1 MFQRGR
7 FCGSSPLGVD
17 RIWVLSLELQTG
29 EEGEGPRKDHR
40 RPKGL
45 ELQARERRERKG
57 LHLRTE
63 EGTGQVGPQARKRKR
78 GGWDPGLSKVTEER
92 EGNRLRA
99 GAGSRSSRKG
109 TEGRGTQSRQ
119 RREGSGSPS
128 CEEGV
133 KPESGREFPH
143 PEKRRGAGAPG

>member
-1 MFQRGR
+1 M
-7 FCGSSPLGVD
+7 D

-63 EGTGQVGPQARKRKR
+63 EGTGQVGPQARKRKK
-78 GGWDPGLSKVTEER
+78 GGWDPQLSKVTEER

-109 TEGRGTQSRQ
+109 TEAVGPSPGKEDRGL
-119 RREGSGSPS
+119 
-128 CEEGV
+128 
-133 KPESGREFPH
+133 
-143 PEKRRGAGAPG
+143 GAQAARKE